1 MNKKCETCIKRKTLF
16 CPTSIK
22 CMATDDKPY
31 YQDKIMLLEENKQL
45 KERIAYLERS
55 NNRREDTILEQR
67 QEISDLEENWNKLKK
82 NLEKEGF
89 EINTKEY
96 GILEVVSKDIVFET
110 TQKLEGKSN
119 YDNLNI
125 YSI

>member
-22 CMATDDKPY
+22 CMATDDKLY

-67 QEISDLEENWNKLKK
+67 QEISDLEENWNKLR
-82 NLEKEGF
+82 
-89 EINTKEY
+89 EY
-96 GILEVVSKDIVFET
+96 VGVEWYSYDNDSVEFKVAKDILNKMQELN
-110 TQKLEGKSN
+110 KGSDSN
-119 YDNLNI
+119 EI
-125 YSI
+125 

>member
-89 EINTKEY
+89 EINIKEY

-110 TQKLEGKSN
+110 TQKLKGKSN
-119 YDNLNI
+119 YDK
-125 YSI
+125 

>member
-22 CMATDDKPY
+22 CMATDDKLY

-67 QEISDLEENWNKLKK
+67 QEISDLDLYLEQRYSMKIFKSRIKQLEEDNYKQYKEIDKLKK
-82 NLEKEGF
+82 ENEWLKNHQKI
-89 EINTKEY
+89 EI
-96 GILEVVSKDIVFET
+96 V
-110 TQKLEGKSN
+110 
-119 YDNLNI
+119 NLNK
-125 YSI
+125 